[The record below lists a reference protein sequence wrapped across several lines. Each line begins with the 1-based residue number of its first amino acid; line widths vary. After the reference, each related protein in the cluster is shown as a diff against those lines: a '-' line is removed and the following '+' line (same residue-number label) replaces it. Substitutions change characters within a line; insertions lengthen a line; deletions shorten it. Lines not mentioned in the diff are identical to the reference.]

1 MTLRN
6 WTRVDR
12 LLQQA
17 LERSPAERTAFL
29 DEACAG
35 DAQLRRELDSLLAAD
50 AEAGSFLEKPFADNF
65 TDALTSAQAA
75 AGQRIGA
82 YQLVREIGRGGMGAV
97 YLAERAD
104 KQFEKQVALK
114 LIKRGMDTEEIIRRF
129 RYERQ
134 ILARLDHPNI
144 ARLLDGGTTADGLPY
159 FVMEYIEG
167 QPLTEY
173 CDAQQLSTTERL
185 KLFLAV
191 CAAVQYAH
199 QHLVIH
205 RDLKPGNILVTKAG
219 EVKLLDFGIAK
230 LLDPESAS
238 STIAELRPMTPEYA
252 SPEQARGE
260 SVTTTSDVYSLG
272 VVLYE
277 LLTGRRPYRFAART
291 KEEVARVL
299 CEQEPLKPSLAVRQ
313 NQPSNDE
320 AQNSSVRD
328 QSQSAVRT
336 PRSASNLPQA
346 LRNLKGDLD
355 NIVLMALRKDPQ
367 RRYVTVGQL
376 AADIRR
382 HLDGMPVVAA
392 HNSLTY
398 RAGKFIRRHKAGV
411 MAAVLVTLTLV
422 GGIIATTWQAR
433 VARAERARAEQRF
446 NDVRKLA
453 NSFMFEFHDAIQN
466 LPGTVPARQLVVT
479 KALEYLD
486 SLARE
491 GSNDPALQRELATA
505 YQKLGEIQGAII
517 NETNSGNSAGALTS
531 YRKAL
536 SIREALSAASPEDIA
551 LRSDL
556 AASYLRL
563 SQVMAETGDA
573 SGALELCLKGVASR
587 EAIVTTDPTNP
598 QYRFDLA
605 SSYRSLF
612 SMQAFNGHYLAGVES
627 LGKALDLLETLW
639 AADPANAQ
647 IRRQL
652 VISHQQF
659 GDQMWLL
666 GEPTKAW
673 EHYRRGRHLSE
684 EWTRQ
689 EPANQEAR
697 RLLLASYVFSSDMQS
712 RYGNPA
718 EALRELRR
726 GMVWAEEAVA
736 RNPGDT
742 RSPRDLALAYEKT
755 GQVFAGKG
763 ETAQALEYYRK
774 SIAIHEKLAAAD
786 PQSTRFHRDLG
797 EAYTMLG
804 NTLAVRNETAQAL
817 EAARKAVS
825 LFETLL
831 AKDPNHVEI
840 RRNAAFA
847 FFLLAQ
853 LLHRS
858 GQDTEARRYL
868 SHTLEIQKAQADK
881 AETVGDR
888 INDYPRT
895 LLTCEPEDLRDP
907 AAALPYAQLAA
918 ERTHENDPN
927 ILKTLALA
935 YHLNG
940 NDSRAVETVRKALS
954 LLPEQKSV
962 LRREL
967 EAQLAKSEAAL
978 RQSSEKRWQQPF
990 LKAGGQR
997 KPDASLQPLLPPA
1010 FVCRLPDTDP
1020 DCVGDFAVHFEDD
1033 INLAAPDE
1041 RARQAHIDLIK
1052 SDKAALIARVKHFR
1066 ICPANRADSR
1076 RKAAP
1081 PANACA
1087 VKNQE
1092 ELIIRQPEIKRNRDK
1107 FLLR

>member
-1 MTLRN
+1 MKLQN
-6 WTRVDR
+6 WTQADR

-17 LERSPAERTAFL
+17 LERTPTERAAFL

-35 DAQLRRELDSLLAAD
+35 DANLRRELDSLLAAE
-50 AEAGSFLEKPFADNF
+50 AEAGSFLEKPVADHF
-65 TDALTSAQAA
+65 TDALTAAQAA
-75 AGQRIGA
+75 PGQRIGA
-82 YQLVREIGRGGMGAV
+82 YQLLREIGRGGMGAV
-97 YLAERAD
+97 WLAERAD
-104 KQFEKQVALK
+104 EQFEKQVALK

-144 ARLLDGGTTADGLPY
+144 ARLLDGGTTTDGLPY

-173 CDAQQLSTTERL
+173 CDANQLNITERL
-185 KLFLAV
+185 KLFLSV

-230 LLDPESAS
+230 LLDPESAGQ
-238 STIAELRPMTPEYA
+238 STVAERRPMTPEYA
-252 SPEQARGE
+252 SPEQARGD
-260 SVTTTSDVYSLG
+260 SVTTASDVYSLG

-277 LLTGRRPYRFAART
+277 LLTGRRPYQFAGRT
-291 KEEVARVL
+291 PEEIARVI
-299 CEQEPLKPSLAVRQ
+299 CEQEPVKPSLAVRQ

-346 LRNLKGDLD
+346 LRHLKGDLD

-367 RRYVTVGQL
+367 RRYVAVGQL

-392 HNSLTY
+392 HDSLTY
-398 RAGKFIRRHKAGV
+398 RAGKFVRRHKARV
-411 MAAVLVTLTLV
+411 MAAALVIVTLV

-453 NSFMFEFHDAIQN
+453 NSFMFEFHDSIQN

-491 GSNDPALQRELATA
+491 SSNDPALQRELATA
-505 YQKLGEIQGAII
+505 YQKLGEIQGVII
-517 NETNSGNSAGALTS
+517 NETNSGNSAGALAS

-536 SIREALSAASPEDIA
+536 AIREALSAASPEDIA

-573 SGALELCLKGVASR
+573 SGALELCRKGVASR
-587 EAIVTTDPTNP
+587 EAIVTTDPANA
-598 QYRFDLA
+598 QHRFNLA
-605 SSYRSLF
+605 SSYRLLF
-612 SMQAFNGHYLAGVES
+612 SMQAFNGQYLVGVES

-647 IRRQL
+647 MRRQL

-666 GEPTKAW
+666 GDPTKAW

-697 RLLLASYVFSSDMQS
+697 RILFISCHYSSEMHF
-712 RYGNPA
+712 RYGNPTA
-718 EALRELRR
+718 ALEDQRR
-726 GMVWAEEAVA
+726 VLTLVEEAAV

-755 GQVFAGKG
+755 GHVFAGKG

-804 NTLAVRNETAQAL
+804 KTLAVRNETAQAL

-868 SHTLEIQKAQADK
+868 SRTLEIQKAQADK

-978 RQSSEKRWQQPF
+978 RQSSEKR
-990 LKAGGQR
+990 
-997 KPDASLQPLLPPA
+997 
-1010 FVCRLPDTDP
+1010 
-1020 DCVGDFAVHFEDD
+1020 
-1033 INLAAPDE
+1033 
-1041 RARQAHIDLIK
+1041 
-1052 SDKAALIARVKHFR
+1052 
-1066 ICPANRADSR
+1066 
-1076 RKAAP
+1076 
-1081 PANACA
+1081 
-1087 VKNQE
+1087 
-1092 ELIIRQPEIKRNRDK
+1092 
-1107 FLLR
+1107 